1 MQIISDAV
9 LNQLAD
15 EVGQCLSQKQWRLA
29 CAESCTGGWVA
40 KCCTDIAGSSQW
52 FECGFVTYSNAS
64 KQGLLKTS
72 TATLKTVGAVSEQT
86 ATELAEGALVQSGAD
101 ISVAITGIAGP
112 SGGSKDKPV
121 GTVWFAWAS
130 KNTDTQTEHQQFNG
144 DRENIRRQ
152 AVAFALQGIIKNARA

>member
-9 LNQLAD
+9 LEQLAV
-15 EVGQCLSQKQWRLA
+15 EVGQCLSQKHWRLV

-40 KCCTDIAGSSQW
+40 KSCTDIAGSSKW

-64 KQGLLKTS
+64 KQRLLKIS

-86 ATELAEGALVQSGAD
+86 ATEMAEGALIQSEAD

-112 SGGSKDKPV
+112 SGGSKNKPV

-144 DRENIRRQ
+144 DRDSIRRQ